1 MQLIVRFDNDTRE
14 YINADLS
21 MSMYMLN
28 LLKLPSQ
35 WNVQFSDIYKKK
47 VSFTAVS
54 EMPQ

>member
-35 WNVQFSDIYKKK
+35 
-47 VSFTAVS
+47 
-54 EMPQ
+54 